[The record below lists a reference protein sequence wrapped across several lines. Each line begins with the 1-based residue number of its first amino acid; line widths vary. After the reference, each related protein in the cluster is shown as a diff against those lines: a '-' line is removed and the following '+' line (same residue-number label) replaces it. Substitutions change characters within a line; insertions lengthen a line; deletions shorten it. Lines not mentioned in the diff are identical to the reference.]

1 MSAGSSDHPVGRF
14 LARSSD
20 VLAVLG
26 GLSLIMVILVTV
38 ISVVGRTV
46 FNRPLLGDA
55 EIVEIG
61 CAFAVFS
68 FLPYC
73 QMRGANIVV
82 DFFTKPLPKAV
93 RDWMD
98 SVCSLLFAAVV
109 ALLTWRLALGGLDA
123 YRNGD
128 FSTFLQIPAWW
139 GYLAAFVSC
148 LLWAATCL
156 HTSITPLIGISAGE
170 DTKDRSA

>member
-1 MSAGSSDHPVGRF
+1 MRAGGSDHPVGLF
-14 LARSSD
+14 LRRSSE

-38 ISVVGRTV
+38 VSVVGRTA

-82 DFFTKPLPKAV
+82 DFFTRSLPKTV
-93 RDWMD
+93 RDRMD
-98 SVCSLLFAAVV
+98 STCSLLFAAIV

-156 HTSITPLIGISAGE
+156 YTSVAPLIGIPTGDGSKDSSA
-170 DTKDRSA
+170 